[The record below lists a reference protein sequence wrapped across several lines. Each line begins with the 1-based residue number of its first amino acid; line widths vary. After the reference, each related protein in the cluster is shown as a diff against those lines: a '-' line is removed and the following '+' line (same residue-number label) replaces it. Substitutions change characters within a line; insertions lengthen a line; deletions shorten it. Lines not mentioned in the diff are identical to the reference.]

1 MADKLIRL
9 KLSGHHVDLPT
20 DDLETDLKIAGIDLS
35 PREIKLG
42 EVGFSPLN
50 DRGRELL
57 AKCRITDSLAT
68 TNLACSMM
76 AAPRETLRFYCP
88 LTIHGYDEDTQ
99 YVKLSGRHLARHEER
114 IRDALRNE
122 LRKNG
127 PMTNHLDP
135 PLRDKIASMEWD
147 IEKIGCTVY
156 GKITCELRAPL
167 TEDEQFDLTEWIQGQ
182 NSDGLGEDFEQQP
195 VFTDDGE
202 LYVSL
207 WRDDPG
213 YYVLPEDE
221 FRAQVLGEHEQAA
234 AAPATGIQH
243 ISLGELSGMTDR
255 EGLILQ
261 GCGGDPQ
268 EWLDG
273 INEMFTEEGIL
284 RGGDQF
290 RSASVFEHDGC
301 TNILFPMDDVDLDV
315 GKLAMWRLQSH
326 GTFGG
331 TWLSDYLPN
340 RLGIGVDEDL
350 AAMDGDEEV
359 DEAQG
364 FGGMEGMA

>member
-1 MADKLIRL
+1 MVDKLIRL
-9 KLSGHHVDLPT
+9 KFDGRYVDLPT
-20 DDLETDLKIAGIDLS
+20 DDLETDLKIAGVDLS
-35 PREIKLG
+35 PLHVKLG
-42 EVGFSPLN
+42 EVDFSPLN
-50 DRGRELL
+50 DRGSELL
-57 AKCRITDSLAT
+57 AKSRITDSLAT

-76 AAPRETLRFYCP
+76 TAPTETLRFYCP
-88 LTIHGYDEDTQ
+88 LTVHSYDDDVQ
-99 YVKLSGRHLARHEER
+99 YVKLSNRYLARHEER
-114 IRDALRNE
+114 IREALHEE

-127 PMTNHLDP
+127 DISNYLDP
-135 PLRDKIASMEWD
+135 PLKDKIASVEWD
-147 IEKIGCTVY
+147 IEKIGRAVY
-156 GKITCELRAPL
+156 GKIACELRAPL
-167 TEDEQFDLTEWIQGQ
+167 TEDEQFDLTEWILGQ
-182 NSDGLGEDFEQQP
+182 NSDGFGEDFEQQP

-202 LYVSL
+202 LYISL
-207 WRDDPG
+207 WHDDPG

-221 FRAQVLGEHEQAA
+221 FRAQVLGEQEQVSVAQAA
-234 AAPATGIQH
+234 GIQH
-243 ISLGELSGMTDR
+243 ISLGELCGMTDR

-273 INEMFTEEGIL
+273 INGLFTEEGIL

-290 RSASVFEHDGC
+290 RTASVFEHDGC

-326 GTFGG
+326 STFGG

-350 AAMDGDEEV
+350 ADMDCGEEPDEDQV
-359 DEAQG
+359 